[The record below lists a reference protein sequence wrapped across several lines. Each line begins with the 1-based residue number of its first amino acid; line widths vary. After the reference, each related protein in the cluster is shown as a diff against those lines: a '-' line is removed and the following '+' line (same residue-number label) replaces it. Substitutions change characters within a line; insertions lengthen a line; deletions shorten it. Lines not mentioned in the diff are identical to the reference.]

1 MAVQAGIIRLIEK
14 VHGTGQVC
22 RLLAVENTED
32 QIIEMAEFASL
43 VAFSKYV
50 FEQRF
55 LSVMFQS
62 NAYNCRRLSFLRNG
76 RETYSMRHIAYHEQ
90 PMMTVPTWLRKR
102 KGAAKIS

>member
-1 MAVQAGIIRLIEK
+1 MAVQAGIIRLIQK
-14 VHGTGQVC
+14 VYGAGQVC

-55 LSVMFQS
+55 LFVT
-62 NAYNCRRLSFLRNG
+62 G
-76 RETYSMRHIAYHEQ
+76 
-90 PMMTVPTWLRKR
+90 
-102 KGAAKIS
+102 